1 MVSPTSG
8 CHQHY
13 SCKLLKIYT
22 VIQTKEDSTSIDNE
36 TIDQENSED
45 PKSDNSKNEKQK
57 NKTTEKIKDFA
68 LGHLDKF
75 IDRETEMERL
85 SGFG

>member
-1 MVSPTSG
+1 MSPTLLMLT
-8 CHQHY
+8 Y
-13 SCKLLKIYT
+13 KLLKIYT
-22 VIQTKEDSTSIDNE
+22 AIQTKEDSNSIDNE
-36 TIDQENSED
+36 TSDHENTED
-45 PKSDNSKNEKQK
+45 PKIDESKNDKNK
-57 NKTTEKIKDFA
+57 NKTTEKIKNFA